1 MGIIFIPREVKMV
14 LPLKG
19 TEIYLTMKN
28 GKVYQGIY
36 QWYKPFGKGRIK
48 LCNVKCNDSN
58 HVENIVSK
66 KFWISKI
73 INIKVSSVR

>member
-1 MGIIFIPREVKMV
+1 MV

-19 TEIYLTMKN
+19 IEVYLTMKN

-48 LCNVKCNDSN
+48 LCNVKSLDLND
-58 HVENIVSK
+58 IASK

-73 INIKVSSVR
+73 ISIKVSSVQ

>member
-1 MGIIFIPREVKMV
+1 MV

-19 TEIYLTMKN
+19 TEVYLTMKN

-48 LCNVKCNDSN
+48 LCNVKNLDLN
-58 HVENIVSK
+58 NVASK

-73 INIKVSSVR
+73 ISIKVSSVQ